1 MDTLVLLLVG
11 VVAAVLCVGMLIIAT
26 SMSRMGT
33 MAIEKANEAD
43 LIRAKKKYK

>member
-11 VVAAVLCVGMLIIAT
+11 VVAVVLCVGMLIIAT

-33 MAIEKANEAD
+33 MAIENAIEAD
-43 LIRAKKKYK
+43 LKQAQ